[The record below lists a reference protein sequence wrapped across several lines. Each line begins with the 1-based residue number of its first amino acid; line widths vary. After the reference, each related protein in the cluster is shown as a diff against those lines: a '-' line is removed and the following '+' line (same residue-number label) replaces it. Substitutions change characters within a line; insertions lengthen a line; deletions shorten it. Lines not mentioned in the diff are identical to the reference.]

1 MVSEIWTHWS
11 EILSNPWQLGVTV
24 YVIIG
29 LCVVGF
35 VSFSGMRL
43 RNPPRGGILWDEKD
57 NVRNTLFTYL
67 AVGKLHPIGVLI
79 EIALWPLRLILII
92 IYYEK

>member
-1 MVSEIWTHWS
+1 MVSTIWTRWS
-11 EILSNPWQLGVTV
+11 EILSNPWQLGITV

-35 VSFSGMRL
+35 VSFSGVRR
-43 RNPPRGGILWDEKD
+43 RNPPRGGILCDEKD
-57 NVRNTLFTYL
+57 NVRNTLFGFL
-67 AVGKLHPIGVLI
+67 AIGKLHPIGVLI
-79 EIALWPLRLILII
+79 EIALWPLWLILII

>member
-1 MVSEIWTHWS
+1 MVSALWAQWS
-11 EILSNPWQLGVTV
+11 EILSNPWQLGVTA

-43 RNPPRGGILWDEKD
+43 RNPPRGGILWDEKVCHGTLPWLISFSLGSSLTSKGGSA
-57 NVRNTLFTYL
+57 VRWKAARSLL
-67 AVGKLHPIGVLI
+67 A
-79 EIALWPLRLILII
+79 
-92 IYYEK
+92 